1 MKDLFWKIKIK
12 ADENKNERNDIEK
25 WEKKIKQKD
34 LKFET
39 IIYIYYYIIYIYIYI
54 YIYIF
59 DFQQFKTAR
68 YFADSIYNGKI
79 YIKETVK
86 KQTNQIENIADFSN
100 KSRRRLKKDNDK
112 KENTYYSINDFHED
126 WQLIINA
133 FRSRVFSVKQIKG
146 KGLTILTPKEMYQR
160 LLIALAQVKAGNTSK
175 NLLNEMRQ
183 SYIVCIEEEKLLKK

>member
-1 MKDLFWKIKIK
+1 MKQLY
-12 ADENKNERNDIEK
+12 
-25 WEKKIKQKD
+25 
-34 LKFET
+34 
-39 IIYIYYYIIYIYIYI
+39 IYIIILYTYICIYIYIYT
-54 YIYIF
+54 F

-79 YIKETVK
+79 NIKETVK

-100 KSRRRLKKDNDK
+100 KSRRRLKKDNDE
-112 KENTYYSINDFHED
+112 KENTSYSINDFHED

-160 LLIALAQVKAGNTSK
+160 LPIALAQVKAGNTSK

-183 SYIVCIEEEKLLKK
+183 IIYCLYRGREITKKVSLEKS